1 MWTINRIACHALKSP
16 KDRKLKVILEN
27 FERLPQ
33 WLFV

>member
-1 MWTINRIACHALKSP
+1 MCTINRMACHALKSP

-27 FERLPQ
+27 FERLAP